1 MLYKTIVEKV
11 IEIISKQ
18 TGYRKCI
25 LKREHRLEADLEMDS
40 LDRVDL
46 IVELENYFDIEIDD
60 NEISKETRIEDV
72 IDIVKK
78 NLLKNGECILYKGE
92 IK

>member
-25 LKREHRLEADLEMDS
+25 LKMEHRLEADLEMDS
-40 LDRVDL
+40 LDRVDF